1 MRIERSA
8 QGISFQCKK
17 SIGHYFVYLGL
28 LPFFFCWAKVVAFF
42 VQGFLVYSSQDML
55 SISIVGVGVLLV
67 VPVLWGF
74 VREGLREFRKME
86 VRSGLFEFSTR
97 SLTLQLQNSFGQ
109 KQILNCG
116 VGDVQD
122 VEVFYSRVPIDGE
135 GACGLRLKVSQS
147 EILLYLSSG
156 GMSLEEVRS
165 IAQEFES
172 YFGLPEKP
180 PLCGYSSD
188 GGREFKQHI
197 LEKSEHHLVY
207 RLNQSNYLWKLFIAI
222 ELSFLALFTLAT
234 SGAVMTPFLLIFALP
249 LGLQF
254 LLMKMMGY
262 CETWTWDRSSGQFRV
277 NRKRLIGVKKQV
289 FFNQDVK
296 AVVLQTRPGTLTT
309 PTHYHVGLDLPVWG
323 SRLTAES
330 ANPVRIIYSSQ
341 RLEEAIDFAEEL
353 RHYLGMQPE

>member
-17 SIGHYFVYLGL
+17 TIGRYVVYLGL
-28 LPFFFCWAKVVAFF
+28 LPFFFCWAKVVTFF
-42 VQGFLVYSSQDML
+42 VQGFLVYSSQDIF
-55 SISIVGVGVLLV
+55 SIAIVGVGFLLV

-109 KQILNCG
+109 KQILNYG

-135 GACGLRLKVSQS
+135 GTCGLRLKASQS
-147 EILLYLSSG
+147 EIQLYLSSG
-156 GMSLEEVRS
+156 GMSLEQARS
-165 IAQEFES
+165 IAWEFES
-172 YFGLPEKP
+172 HFGLPEKP

-197 LEKSEHHLVY
+197 LEKSEHHFVY
-207 RLNQSNYLWKLFIAI
+207 RLKYSAYIVKLFFLI
-222 ELSFLALFTLAT
+222 ELGFLVLFTVAT
-234 SGAVMTPFLLIFALP
+234 GAVMTPFLLIFALP

-254 LLMKMMGY
+254 LLVKMMGF

-277 NRKRLIGVKKQV
+277 DRKRLIGIKKQV

-341 RLEEAIDFAEEL
+341 RLEEAIDFAKEL
-353 RHYLGMQPE
+353 RYYLGMQPE

>member
-1 MRIERSA
+1 MKIERSP

-17 SIGHYFVYLGL
+17 SIGRYVVYLGL
-28 LPFFFCWAKVVAFF
+28 LPFFFCWAKVVTFF
-42 VQGFLVYSSQDML
+42 VQGFLVYSSQDIL
-55 SISIVGVGVLLV
+55 SIAIVGVGGLLV

-97 SLTLQLQNSFGQ
+97 SLMLQLQNSFGQ

-116 VGDVQD
+116 VGDLQD
-122 VEVFYSRVPIDGE
+122 VEVFYSRAPIDGE
-135 GACGLRLKVSQS
+135 GTCGLRLKVSQS
-147 EILLYLSSG
+147 EIQLYLSSG
-156 GMSLEEVRS
+156 GMSMEQARS

-188 GGREFKQHI
+188 GGREFKQRI
-197 LEKSEHHLVY
+197 LEKSENYLVY
-207 RLNQSNYLWKLFIAI
+207 HLKHSAYVVKLFILI
-222 ELSFLALFTLAT
+222 ELGFLALFTAA
-234 SGAVMTPFLLIFALP
+234 SGAMMIPFLLIFALP

-254 LLMKMMGY
+254 LLVKMMGY
-262 CETWTWDRSSGQFRV
+262 CETWMWDRSSGQFWV
-277 NRKRLIGVKKQV
+277 ERKRLIGVKKQV
-289 FFNQDVK
+289 FFNQDVQ

-309 PTHYHVGLDLPVWG
+309 PTYYHVGLDLPVWS

-330 ANPVRIIYSSQ
+330 ANPVKMIYSSQ
-341 RLEEAIDFAEEL
+341 SLAEAIDFAEEL
-353 RHYLGMQPE
+353 RYYLGMQLE